1 MARGRRRRLHLSNIY
16 KFRKSRFQEDHSHI
30 GEPGFSRV
38 VYCNEPNSPA
48 SDYAG
53 NYVRST
59 KYTPASFIPKSL
71 FEQFRRVANFYF
83 LVTGILSLTP
93 LSPYSAVSALL
104 PLAFVIAASMVKEGI
119 EDWGRKLQDIEVNNR
134 TVKVHDG
141 EGIFRQEEWRN
152 LKVGDIVRVEKDEFF
167 PADLLLLSSSYEDS
181 ICYVETMNLDGET
194 NLKVKQGLEA
204 TSSALHEDSDFKSF
218 KAVMR
223 CEDPNADLYTFVGT
237 LDLEQQK
244 SPLSIQQLLLRD
256 SKLRNTEYVY
266 GVVVFTGHD
275 TKVIQNS
282 TEPPSKRS
290 RIERKMDKIIYMMFG
305 VVFLMSLIG
314 SIIFGIETR
323 QDKVTEQGRTER
335 WYLRP
340 DNSDNFFDPKKAPLA
355 ATYHFFTA
363 IMLYSYFIP
372 ISLYVSIEIV
382 KVLQSVFINRD
393 ILMYYEE
400 TDKPAHARTSNLNEE
415 LGMVDTVLS
424 DKTGTLTCNS
434 MEFIKCSIAGT
445 GYGRGITEV
454 ERSMAMRS
462 GGSPLAGDD
471 LDVVVDRSSP
481 KIKGFNF
488 VDERV
493 MNGNWVKQGEAA
505 VLQKFFRLLA
515 VCHTAIPETNEA
527 SGTVSYEAE
536 SPDEAAFVVAARE
549 LGFEFFSRT
558 QNGIHFREL
567 DLSSGKVVER
577 EYRLLN
583 VLEFNSA
590 RKRMSV
596 IVRDDDGKLL
606 LLSKGA
612 DNVMFERLAKNGR
625 NFEEKTREHVNEY
638 ADAGLRTLILA
649 YREVDEN
656 EYIEFSK
663 SFNEAKNSVSTDR
676 ESLIDEITE
685 KMERDLILLG
695 ATAVEDKLQNGVPE
709 CIDKLA
715 QAGIKIWVLTGDKM
729 ETAINIGFACSL
741 LRQEMKQII
750 INLETPHI
758 KALEK
763 AGNKDEIEHASRE
776 SVVKQMKEGKA
787 LITSTGS
794 QEAFALIIDG
804 KSLTYALEEDFKK
817 MFLDLAIKCASVI
830 CCRSSPKQ
838 KALVTRLVK
847 NGTGK
852 TTLGI
857 GDGAND
863 VGMLQEADIGV
874 GISGVEGM
882 QAVMSSDIAIAQ
894 FRYLE
899 RLLLVHGHWCYGR
912 ISSMICYFFYKNI
925 AFGVTVFLY
934 EAYTSFSAQPA
945 YNDWFLSLF
954 NVFFSSLPVIA
965 LGVFD
970 QDVSSRFCY
979 KFPLLYQEGVQ
990 NLLFSWK
997 RIIGWML
1004 NGVMT
1009 ALTIFFICRESLKH
1023 QIYNPNGKTAGREI
1037 FGGTMYTCLVWVV
1050 NLQMAL
1056 AISYFTWVQHIVIWG
1071 SVAFW
1076 YIFLVIYGAIA
1087 PSFSTDAYKV
1097 FVEALAPA
1105 PSYWLTTLFVMNL
1118 ALIPFFV
1125 FKSIQ
1130 MRFFPGYHQMI
1141 QWIRYEGHSNDPEFV
1156 EMVRQRSI
1164 RPTTVGFTAR
1174 RAASVRRPGRFHDQ
1188 LKKNFIAF

>member
-1 MARGRRRRLHLSNIY
+1 MAGGRIRRRLHLSNIY
-16 KFRKSRFQEDHSHI
+16 AFRCRKSTFQEDHSQI
-30 GEPGFSRV
+30 GGPGFSRV

-48 SDYAG
+48 AERRNYAG

-59 KYTPASFIPKSL
+59 KYTPASFLPKSL

-83 LVTGILSLTP
+83 LVTGALSLTP
-93 LSPYSAVSALL
+93 LSPYGPVSALL
-104 PLAFVIAASMVKEGI
+104 PLGFVIAASMVKEGI
-119 EDWGRKLQDIEVNNR
+119 EDWGRKRQDMEVNNR
-134 TVKVHDG
+134 RVKVHDG
-141 EGIFRQEEWRN
+141 DGTFREEGWRE
-152 LKVGDIVRVEKDEFF
+152 LRVGDIVRVEKDEFF

-204 TSSALHEDSDFKSF
+204 TSSALHEDSDFKEF
-218 KAVMR
+218 KGVVR

-237 LDLEQQK
+237 LHLEEQRL
-244 SPLSIQQLLLRD
+244 PLSVQQLLLRD

-266 GVVVFTGHD
+266 GAVVFTGHD

-282 TEPPSKRS
+282 TDPPSKRS
-290 RIERKMDKIIYMMFG
+290 RIERKMDKIIY
-305 VVFLMSLIG
+305 LIESSNG
-314 SIIFGIETR
+314 CNLPFPNCGYALQLLHS
-323 QDKVTEQGRTER
+323 
-335 WYLRP
+335 YL
-340 DNSDNFFDPKKAPLA
+340 
-355 ATYHFFTA
+355 
-363 IMLYSYFIP
+363 
-372 ISLYVSIEIV
+372 SIEIV
-382 KVLQSVFINRD
+382 KVLQSVFINND
-393 ILMYYEE
+393 IHMYYEE

-445 GYGRGITEV
+445 AYGRGVTEV

-462 GGSPLAGDD
+462 GGSVLADD
-471 LDVVVDRSSP
+471 DAVGRSGP
-481 KIKGFNF
+481 KVKGFNF
-488 VDERV
+488 QDERV
-493 MNGNWVKQGEAA
+493 MKGSWVKQREAE

-515 VCHTAIPETNEA
+515 VCHTAIPETDEA
-527 SGTVSYEAE
+527 TGAISYEAE

-558 QNGIHFREL
+558 QNGISIREL
-567 DLSSGKVVER
+567 DLATGQKVER

-583 VLEFNSA
+583 VLEFNST

-596 IVRDDDGKLL
+596 IVRDEDGKLL

-612 DNVMFERLAKNGR
+612 DNVMFERLSMNGR
-625 NFEEKTREHVNEY
+625 EFEEKTREHVNEY

-656 EYIEFSK
+656 EYVKFSNN
-663 SFNEAKNSVSTDR
+663 FNEAKSSVTEDR
-676 ESLIDEITE
+676 ESLIDEITN

-695 ATAVEDKLQNGVPE
+695 ATAVEDKLQNGVPD

-729 ETAINIGFACSL
+729 ETAINIGFSCSL

-763 AGNKDEIEHASRE
+763 AGEKDVTEQASRE
-776 SVVKQMKEGKA
+776 SVVKQMEEGKA
-787 LITSTGS
+787 LIATGAS
-794 QEAFALIIDG
+794 GTDSHEAFALIIDG
-804 KSLTYALEEDFKK
+804 KSLTYALEDDFKNK
-817 MFLDLAIKCASVI
+817 FLDLATGCASVI

-847 NGTGK
+847 TGTGK
-852 TTLGI
+852 TTLAI

-899 RLLLVHGHWCYGR
+899 RLLLVHGHWCYCR

-925 AFGVTVFLY
+925 TFGVTLFLY

-970 QDVSSRFCY
+970 QDVSARFCY

-997 RIIGWML
+997 RIIGWMF
-1004 NGVMT
+1004 NGLIS
-1009 ALTIFFICRESLKH
+1009 ALAVFFICKESQEH
-1023 QIYNPNGKTAGREI
+1023 QLYNPNGKTAGREI
-1037 FGGTMYTCLVWVV
+1037 LGGTMYTCVVWVV
-1050 NLQMAL
+1050 NLQMVL

-1071 SVAFW
+1071 SIALW
-1076 YIFLVIYGAIA
+1076 YIFLMIYGAIT
-1087 PSFSTDAYKV
+1087 PTFSLDAYKV
-1097 FVEALAPA
+1097 FLEALAPA
-1105 PSYWLTTLFVMNL
+1105 PYYWLTTLLVMIF
-1118 ALIPFFV
+1118 ALIPYFV
-1125 FKSIQ
+1125 FKSVQ
-1130 MRFFPGYHQMI
+1130 MRYFPGFHQMI
-1141 QWIRYEGHSNDPEFV
+1141 QWIRHEGQSNDPEFV

-1164 RPTTVGFTAR
+1164 RPTTVGSTAR
-1174 RAASVRRPGRFHDQ
+1174 RAASVRRSGRFHDQ
-1188 LKKNFIAF
+1188 LNKNIIALSREDK